1 MTVMEQRKRKIIH
14 ILSNTREFVTADE
27 LSAALRLS
35 TKSIYRIVKA
45 INEDATIDYVI
56 LSEKGKGYRLSFH
69 HQEKPQSQKAE
80 MPNALTPV
88 ERRNK
93 VMEELLLISPKRKN
107 IFSLYQPFY
116 VSETVISSDEKLIS
130 EALQRFELTV
140 SRKNKMIG
148 VNGAEKNIRR
158 ALQEYIQQTRNI
170 RLDDLHVTNEAFNR
184 YDAEFVLRQLNL
196 IENHLGLV
204 IPHPYNINLFSH
216 LYILLRRF
224 RKVGNSFNEDIL
236 DEKEKQQ
243 MQENPE
249 LATIAKEIIGNSEQY
264 LHTKLPENE
273 SYYMYQYLVS
283 SRMQKATDELEDLSE
298 QVKLIS
304 NAFIEK
310 MSTQLQRSFED
321 EELFGKLARHI
332 KPMINRLRHGI
343 EVKNNLLEQIKLE
356 YTDLFFA
363 TEETARE
370 ICQVYALPA
379 LTEDEIGFVTLYF
392 AQAIEEHPQQLKV
405 MIVCTTG
412 IGTSE
417 LLKVKVHKKF
427 RELAITAVLPSR
439 DVEAALKQHPDT
451 EMIISTV
458 QLTIDSP
465 IPVVIVSAMLTMED
479 QKRLEVMIG
488 RVRND

>member
-69 HQEKPQSQKAE
+69 HQEKPQNQKAE

-116 VSETVISSDEKLIS
+116 VSETVINSDEKLIS

-170 RLDDLHVTNEAFNR
+170 RLDDLHMTNEAFNR

-204 IPHPYNINLFSH
+204 IPHPYNINLFLTCIS
-216 LYILLRRF
+216 YCDGF
-224 RKVGNSFNEDIL
+224 
-236 DEKEKQQ
+236 
-243 MQENPE
+243 
-249 LATIAKEIIGNSEQY
+249 AK
-264 LHTKLPENE
+264 
-273 SYYMYQYLVS
+273 
-283 SRMQKATDELEDLSE
+283 
-298 QVKLIS
+298 
-304 NAFIEK
+304 
-310 MSTQLQRSFED
+310 
-321 EELFGKLARHI
+321 
-332 KPMINRLRHGI
+332 
-343 EVKNNLLEQIKLE
+343 
-356 YTDLFFA
+356 
-363 TEETARE
+363 
-370 ICQVYALPA
+370 
-379 LTEDEIGFVTLYF
+379 
-392 AQAIEEHPQQLKV
+392 
-405 MIVCTTG
+405 
-412 IGTSE
+412 
-417 LLKVKVHKKF
+417 
-427 RELAITAVLPSR
+427 
-439 DVEAALKQHPDT
+439 
-451 EMIISTV
+451 
-458 QLTIDSP
+458 
-465 IPVVIVSAMLTMED
+465 
-479 QKRLEVMIG
+479 
-488 RVRND
+488 